1 MLADLNQAQ
10 PPPSSLWDLSC
21 KLSVHLNQ
29 SVAALSYRQATAENL
44 GLTCN
49 ACMQLITNGGKSVHP
64 SKVHYRTKDPLE
76 KVDWFQAGAHS
87 IPETEDF
94 LRMIGHFADS
104 DHDLHAFE

>member
-1 MLADLNQAQ
+1 
-10 PPPSSLWDLSC
+10 
-21 KLSVHLNQ
+21 
-29 SVAALSYRQATAENL
+29 VAALSYQQATAENL
-44 GLTCN
+44 GLTWN

-94 LRMIGHFADS
+94 LRMIGHFADN